1 MEYNFPLHIDT
12 FSEAILWYMN
22 SKGVTRAD
30 IKETEYVEEHI
41 LSKVMRNNDGRGRT
55 YNPSLDVISQFMLA
69 LDLSIVQ
76 KDELKY
82 LFCDRADEIYNMC
95 RRGEINSEELNYLL
109 IVYGCKNLP
118 NGYREEDSD
127 ELLEDRP
134 DVLEKYEKA
143 FLRRREEYYRK
154 HNL

>member
-1 MEYNFPLHIDT
+1 M
-12 FSEAILWYMN
+12 
-22 SKGVTRAD
+22 TRAD

-69 LDLSIVQ
+69 LNLSIAQ

>member
-1 MEYNFPLHIDT
+1 M
-12 FSEAILWYMN
+12 
-22 SKGVTRAD
+22 TRAD

-69 LDLSIVQ
+69 LNLSIAQ

-154 HNL
+154 

>member
-1 MEYNFPLHIDT
+1 
-12 FSEAILWYMN
+12 MN
-22 SKGVTRAD
+22 SKGMTRAD

-69 LDLSIVQ
+69 LNLSIAQ

>member
-1 MEYNFPLHIDT
+1 M
-12 FSEAILWYMN
+12 
-22 SKGVTRAD
+22 TRAD
-30 IKETEYVEEHI
+30 IKETGYVEEHI

-69 LDLSIVQ
+69 LNLSIAQ

-95 RRGEINSEELNYLL
+95 GRGEINSEELNYLL

>member
-1 MEYNFPLHIDT
+1 M
-12 FSEAILWYMN
+12 
-22 SKGVTRAD
+22 TRAD
-30 IKETEYVEEHI
+30 IKETGYVEEHI

-69 LDLSIVQ
+69 LNLSIAQ

-154 HNL
+154 

>member
-1 MEYNFPLHIDT
+1 M
-12 FSEAILWYMN
+12 
-22 SKGVTRAD
+22 TRAD
-30 IKETEYVEEHI
+30 IKETGYVEEHI

-69 LDLSIVQ
+69 LDLSIAQ

>member
-1 MEYNFPLHIDT
+1 M
-12 FSEAILWYMN
+12 
-22 SKGVTRAD
+22 TRAD
-30 IKETEYVEEHI
+30 IKETGYVEEHI

-69 LDLSIVQ
+69 LNLSIAQ

>member
-1 MEYNFPLHIDT
+1 
-12 FSEAILWYMN
+12 MN
-22 SKGVTRAD
+22 SKGMTRAD
-30 IKETEYVEEHI
+30 IKETGYVEEHI

-69 LDLSIVQ
+69 LNLSIAQ